1 MTLAFIRLCMKN
13 SVSFFRWPFI
23 VTIGLWL
30 LGNVGVQ
37 AQTPTGPQVKLHT
50 PSYQDGKGGH
60 YLEISLFCLTGSLA
74 EPVEGGQKSLELEI
88 LLFGRDSLRQKDTL
102 YLGDKVRLKAPV
114 ESALAFSHLL
124 RYRVS
129 DGTYGLQLSLKDP
142 HSGLEPAVV
151 TQSIVLKTELERCF
165 FSELRIGEQLQPAQE
180 RSPFNRYGM
189 EFRPTVGDAIL
200 PQDAQELPLF
210 VELYNAD
217 RLGVADK
224 VSLRFEMLDR
234 YLQPVPGMGGTLKK
248 SPQAIV
254 PILLAFPIAALEPGD
269 YVLRLEALGA
279 DGLVHTSTETSF
291 RKPGSQPLSSSTSTS
306 PTLADLEDYFSDDDS
321 LYTMLDILYPIST
334 QPERRQEE
342 NLMRAGTPDQKRD
355 FLVNFWLN
363 RNPVE
368 PEKALQDYL
377 REVSVANNLYST
389 RTIPGYKTDRGRV
402 YLQFGSPNMVED
414 RKYEPSLYPYEIW
427 QYNVMNSPSTSEE
440 VNRVFI
446 FANTE
451 SAGDFYR
458 LIHSNAEGEVF
469 NQRWMLTL
477 NRRTLPMQSVDETGQ
492 DIIEHGGRVNSN
504 PIINESTI
512 NSINRR

>member
-1 MTLAFIRLCMKN
+1 ML
-13 SVSFFRWPFI
+13 
-23 VTIGLWL
+23 IGGASLR
-30 LGNVGVQ
+30 
-37 AQTPTGPQVKLHT
+37 AQPTTGPQVKLHT
-50 PSYQDGKGGH
+50 PSYQDGQGGH
-60 YLEISLFCLTGSLA
+60 YLEISLFCLTTSLA
-74 EPVEGGQKSLELEI
+74 EPLNGGSKSLELEI
-88 LLFGRDSLRQKDTL
+88 LLFGKDTLRQSDTL
-102 YLGDKVRLKAPV
+102 YLGDKVRLKAP
-114 ESALAFSHLL
+114 EGTSLAFSHLL
-124 RYRVS
+124 RYKVA
-129 DGTYGLQLSLKDP
+129 DGLYGLQLTLKDP
-142 HSGLEPAVV
+142 NSTLEPAVV
-151 TQSIVLKTELERCF
+151 SQSISLKTESQRCF

-180 RSPFNRYGM
+180 GSPFNRYGQ

-200 PQDAQELPLF
+200 PVDATELPLF
-210 VELYNAD
+210 VELYNSD
-217 RLGVADK
+217 RLGASDRIE
-224 VSLRFEMLDR
+224 LRFEMLDR

-248 SPQAIV
+248 TPRSIL
-254 PILLAFPIAALEPGD
+254 PILLAFPIANLTPGD
-269 YVLRLEALGA
+269 YVLRLEVLGT
-279 DGLVHTSTETSF
+279 DGLVHASAETPF
-291 RKPGSQPLSSSTSTS
+291 RKPGNQPFPTSASAPQTA
-306 PTLADLEDYFSDDDS
+306 ADLEYYFAQDDS
-321 LYTMLDILYPIST
+321 LNGMLDILYPIST
-334 QPERRQEE
+334 LPERRQEE

-377 REVSVANNLYST
+377 KQVAVANQLYST
-389 RTIPGYKTDRGRV
+389 KTIRGYKTDRGRV
-402 YLQFGSPNMVED
+402 FLQFGSPNMVED

-427 QYNVMNSPSTSEE
+427 QYNVLNSASTGEQ

-469 NQRWMLTL
+469 NQRWLLTL